1 MLSKSIYITS
11 YSSYN
16 GFINTLFRLIVM
28 LMKGS
33 RLPVLNGKVL
43 WIIHRNNV
51 IQTTIYY
58 CCANLILIYTMKKPS
73 LSRSKSHSL
82 GVNGKVNKE
91 KKKKRL

>member
-1 MLSKSIYITS
+1 M
-11 YSSYN
+11 
-16 GFINTLFRLIVM
+16 LFRLIVM